1 MTMISLFDTLKSNK
15 AEHNYEPAT
24 DSAAQIIL
32 AAGES
37 TESEYS
43 LPRVQA
49 LVPNGNKPYP
59 CINPKLDQSVF
70 QWKLSFTNQRIILW
84 SPMTLGL
91 LDRPKRKPG
100 AAFGGHIRYRW
111 IDKFLIDTSNL
122 SISLE
127 FTRRSIVMGDE
138 DYAVLLYF
146 ADSNQ
151 AKQFTTDLVK
161 HLRQYQSENG
171 GDMAKLEPK
180 LSEIEGIDWNG
191 TQEYDVSLLDFGA
204 SVKYLP

>member
-1 MTMISLFDTLKSNK
+1 MTMISLFDTLKSNRE
-15 AEHNYEPAT
+15 EHNYEPAT

-32 AAGES
+32 AEGES

-49 LVPNGNKPYP
+49 FVPNGNQPYP

-70 QWKLSFTNQRIILW
+70 QWKLSFTNQRIIVW
-84 SPMTLGL
+84 SSMTLGL
-91 LDRPKRKPG
+91 LGRPKHKPG

-111 IDKFLIDTSNL
+111 IGDFLIDTSNF
-122 SISLE
+122 SIVLQ
-127 FTRRSIVMGDE
+127 FMRRSIVKGDE

-151 AKQFTTDLVK
+151 AKQFTTNLVK

-180 LSEIEGIDWNG
+180 LCEIEEIDWNG
-191 TQEYDVSLLDFGA
+191 RQEYDISLLDFGA